1 MKDKNLQIY
10 HGTLNKKVQYSN
22 KTTIKTSHGPVL
34 TLCVF

>member
-1 MKDKNLQIY
+1 MKDKNPQIY

-22 KTTIKTSHGPVL
+22 KTIKTIHGPVL